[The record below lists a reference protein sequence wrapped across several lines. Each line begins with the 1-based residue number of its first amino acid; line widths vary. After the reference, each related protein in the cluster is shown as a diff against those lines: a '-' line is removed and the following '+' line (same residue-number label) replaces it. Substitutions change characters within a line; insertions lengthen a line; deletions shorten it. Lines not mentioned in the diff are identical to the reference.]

1 MAPAPRSSRGAPL
14 LAAAAVTL
22 SAVLSATPEA
32 GAVAPAPVCGDASA
46 PGFPLATRIRS
57 GPAEYPAGGAFAS
70 WELEVRNT
78 TGAPC
83 AGVHPV
89 LVLTDEERALRPE
102 QIRLEFWDAGSV
114 RWRPVAFEATEEAEN
129 VGAFT
134 GTEDPGGPSGTE
146 GPGDPFSTE
155 GPGDPS
161 GATDPDGFAG
171 FAVPAR
177 RTVTIPVRLAFRA
190 DAVPDEVVV
199 NAALV
204 QRRGADGDWVGR
216 SGDYRL
222 TIGPPDPDPDPDPDA
237 SRPLA
242 TPPAPSGTAPP
253 PTAPA
258 TPPRTTPATPA
269 TPATPPRNTPTAP
282 PPADTAP
289 APLPP
294 SAHPP
299 APHRP
304 ELARTGRETAALLA
318 PWAAAL
324 VLAGALLARSGRR
337 LRGA

>member
-1 MAPAPRSSRGAPL
+1 MAPALRSSRGAPL

-22 SAVLSATPEA
+22 SAVLSATPA
-32 GAVAPAPVCGDASA
+32 AAAVAPAPVCGDASA

-57 GPAEYPAGGAFAS
+57 GPAEYPAGGPFAS

-89 LVLTDEERALRPE
+89 LVLTDGERALRPE

-134 GTEDPGGPSGTE
+134 GTEGPGGPSGTE
-146 GPGDPFSTE
+146 GPGDP
-155 GPGDPS
+155 S
-161 GATDPDGFAG
+161 GAADPDDFAG

-177 RTVTIPVRLAFRA
+177 RTVTVPVRLAFRA

-237 SRPLA
+237 DSDAAPDPDASRPLA

-258 TPPRTTPATPA
+258 TPPRTTPAA
-269 TPATPPRNTPTAP
+269 PATPPRNTPTAP

-289 APLPP
+289 APRPP
-294 SAHPP
+294 SARPP

-304 ELARTGRETAALLA
+304 ELARTGRETAARLA

>member
-1 MAPAPRSSRGAPL
+1 MAPAPRPSRGAPL

-89 LVLTDEERALRPE
+89 LVLTDEERVLRPE

-114 RWRPVAFEATEEAEN
+114 RWRPVVFEATEEAEN

-134 GTEDPGGPSGTE
+134 GTGPPAGTPGTEPPASGTHAPRT
-146 GPGDPFSTE
+146 GPPDTAPPDTE
-155 GPGDPS
+155 P
-161 GATDPDGFAG
+161 PDGFAG
-171 FAVPAR
+171 FVVPAR
-177 RTVTIPVRLAFRA
+177 RSVTVPVRMAFRA
-190 DAVPDEVVV
+190 DAVPEGVVV

-222 TIGPPDPDPDPDPDA
+222 TIGPPDPDPAPDSDPGA
-237 SRPLA
+237 SRPPA
-242 TPPAPSGTAPP
+242 RPPAPSGT
-253 PTAPA
+253 
-258 TPPRTTPATPA
+258 
-269 TPATPPRNTPTAP
+269 
-282 PPADTAP
+282 
-289 APLPP
+289 
-294 SAHPP
+294 
-299 APHRP
+299 
-304 ELARTGRETAALLA
+304 
-318 PWAAAL
+318 
-324 VLAGALLARSGRR
+324 
-337 LRGA
+337 